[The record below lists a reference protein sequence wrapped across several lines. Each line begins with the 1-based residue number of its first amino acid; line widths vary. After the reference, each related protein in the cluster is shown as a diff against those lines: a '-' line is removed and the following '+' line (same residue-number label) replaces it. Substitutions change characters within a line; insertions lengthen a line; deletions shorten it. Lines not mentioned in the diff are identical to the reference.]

1 MTLSEPILFSE
12 ITKEQIRDYCEAS
25 GDHNRIHWDSEFAR
39 ESGLPDVIAHG
50 MLSMGLLGEALA
62 QWGYPQGSLQTFE
75 AKFKDMVN
83 PGDRLQAT
91 CRNPDE
97 VRASGIIRLS
107 LSNQLGTE
115 VCSATVKLLPAGSIS
130 SK

>member
-1 MTLSEPILFSE
+1 MMLSQPIVFNE
-12 ITKEQIRDYCEAS
+12 ITKDQIRDYCEAS
-25 GDHNRIHWDSEFAR
+25 GDHNRIHWDSDFAR

-62 QWGYPQGSLQTFE
+62 KWGYPQTSLQTFE
-75 AKFKDMVN
+75 AKFKEMVN
-83 PGDRLQAT
+83 PGDKLKAI

-97 VRASGIIRLS
+97 VQSSGLIRLS

-115 VCSATVKLLPAGSIS
+115 VCSATVKLLPAG
-130 SK
+130 KPQAG